1 MLIELVKII
10 KTGKD
15 YTLKQI
21 FVNPKHVVYLQED
34 ENFKRKLKEG
44 IISLDLHQS
53 TGFSKLRL
61 ESNGMREELTVI
73 GEPNLIIRKMDSVAL
88 RNQKQLLRD

>member
-1 MLIELVKII
+1 MLVELIKII
-10 KTGKD
+10 KNGRD

-34 ENFKRKLKEG
+34 EAFKRKLKEG

-53 TGFSKLRL
+53 TGFSKLRI
-61 ESNGMREELTVI
+61 EANGIHEELTVI
-73 GEPNLIIRKMDSVAL
+73 GDPSLIIKKIDSVIVHS
-88 RNQKQLLRD
+88 RKQLLRD